1 MQQTILDNLNT
12 AVITLDETFRVQY
25 LNPSAELMLDISLKR
40 IQGHL
45 VTELI
50 EQDDLQ
56 ADLDRVIGNNHQYTR
71 RETELSIHDETITVD
86 YSITPVHYPKACLV
100 IEIYQRDRLQRIT
113 REESLLA
120 KQETSRSMIRGL
132 AHEIKNPLGGIRGA
146 AQLLSKELS
155 NPGLSDFT
163 EVIIQEAD
171 RLRDLVDRML
181 GPLKP
186 PDVADL
192 NIHQI
197 LDRVVQLISAE
208 TGGRL
213 KMIRDYDP
221 SIPDF
226 PGDFE
231 RLIQAILNIARNAM
245 QAIEQAMPLAEGVI
259 HIRSRITRQF
269 TIGTQKP
276 RQVCHIS
283 VIDNGPGV
291 PPELAESIFYPMIS
305 GHANGSGLGLP
316 LSQSIISQH
325 QGLIECESRP
335 GSTTF
340 HIYLPLT
347 HEAGNIHKYTKVRRS
362 DV

>member
-12 AVITLDETFRVQY
+12 AIITLDEQFQVQY
-25 LNPSAELMLDISLKR
+25 LNPAAESMLDISLKR
-40 IQGHL
+40 IQGHPVTDL
-45 VTELI
+45 V
-50 EQDDLQ
+50 EQDDLP

-71 RETELSIHDETITVD
+71 RQTVLRIHDEAITVD
-86 YSITPVHYPKACLV
+86 YSVTPVRSPEACLV

-120 KQETSRSMIRGL
+120 KQETSKSMIRGL

-146 AQLLSKELS
+146 AQLLAREL
-155 NPGLSDFT
+155 NDPGLNDFT

-186 PDVADL
+186 PEMVDL
-192 NIHQI
+192 NIHQV
-197 LDRVVQLISAE
+197 LDRAVQLISAE
-208 TGGRL
+208 TGGQL
-213 KMIRDYDP
+213 KFVRDYDP
-221 SIPDF
+221 SIPDI
-226 PGDFE
+226 PGDAE
-231 RLIQAILNIARNAM
+231 RLIQAFLNVVRNAM
-245 QAIEQAMPLAEGVI
+245 QAVEQVMPLEEGVI
-259 HIRSRITRQF
+259 TLRSRITRQF
-269 TIGTQKP
+269 TIGTHRP
-276 RQVCHIS
+276 GQVCHIS

-305 GHANGSGLGLP
+305 GRANGSGLGLP

-335 GSTTF
+335 GSTAF

-347 HEAGNIHKYTKVRRS
+347 HDAGKIHKHLQFRGREA
-362 DV
+362 